1 MQHPVLRKRQ
11 QKPPSSEAVAAA
23 DLKALVTEYSSR
35 YSSNPKQDCM
45 HKPLQPSVLTIS
57 NSARNITFIKCLS
70 LVAKPLCK
78 AKCAAAHIGRSLMQ
92 APAAALHVCRW
103 EVQAVCKGTTDAAAQ
118 LQAAKGLAAL
128 LSHVQQHHK
137 ATCRRAEVRCGP
149 AASSASDLGFS

>member
-35 YSSNPKQDCM
+35 
-45 HKPLQPSVLTIS
+45 
-57 NSARNITFIKCLS
+57 
-70 LVAKPLCK
+70 
-78 AKCAAAHIGRSLMQ
+78 
-92 APAAALHVCRW
+92 W
-103 EVQAVCKGTTDAAAQ
+103 EVQAACKGTTDAAAQ

-137 ATCRRAEVRCGP
+137 ATCRRAEVSTS
-149 AASSASDLGFS
+149 ASSCLRACS